1 MKMSGS
7 VILLVTGKI
16 LSKPKII
23 LAFGFI
29 KLSLGCR
36 MLLCVTAGLCGATLC
51 TITNIWTNHFFLLPT
66 DANRDYRD
74 SEKDQMMCLD
84 TLAAFYVQQ
93 ARKEKNKET
102 KKELFTQVN

>member
-1 MKMSGS
+1 MHYNKHMDN
-7 VILLVTGKI
+7 
-16 LSKPKII
+16 LS
-23 LAFGFI
+23 A
-29 KLSLGCR
+29 
-36 MLLCVTAGLCGATLC
+36 
-51 TITNIWTNHFFLLPT
+51 

>member
-1 MKMSGS
+1 MAFINENGW
-7 VILLVTGKI
+7 IYDTPGNFKI
-16 LSKPKII
+16 PSKPKFI
-23 LAFGFI
+23 LGDKVFTSGF
-29 KLSLGCR
+29 L
-36 MLLCVTAGLCGATLC
+36 AGLCDGSLC
-51 TITNIWTNHFFLLPT
+51 TITNIWTNYFFLLPA